1 MKTQLEEPLEK
12 TPMEK
17 TVVFAAVVIPFLGT
31 IYAII
36 MLWQRYVDALDL
48 TLMLTLYF
56 LSGFG
61 ITIGFHRLLTHRSFE
76 THPIVK
82 ATLLILGSVAVEGNP
97 INWASA
103 HLEHHAH
110 ADQEGDPHSPMVSL
124 WHAHIGWLFKH
135 VPRPEVYGRWLRR
148 DPVIVFVDR
157 TWFLWGLLGLVMPL
171 VIAGWSGFIWGG
183 LVRIF
188 ITHHATWSV
197 NSICHTFGKRP
208 YRTRDASRNNWLVS
222 LLALGEGWHNNHHAF
237 PRSAFHGLH
246 WWEIDLSA
254 YIIRAL
260 AATGLA
266 WNVQQV
272 KLDEERRR
280 LAVDVNTDKGI

>member
-1 MKTQLEEPLEK
+1 MKTQLEGPLEK
-12 TPMEK
+12 TPIEK
-17 TVVFAAVVIPFLGT
+17 AVVLAVVVIPLLGT
-31 IYAII
+31 IYAMV

-48 TLMLTLYF
+48 ALMLTLYF

-82 ATLLILGSVAVEGNP
+82 AMLLILGSVAVEGNP
-97 INWASA
+97 IGWASA

-124 WHAHIGWLFKH
+124 WHAHLGWLFKH
-135 VPRPEVYGRWLRR
+135 VPRPDVYGRWLLR
-148 DPVIVFVDR
+148 DPIVLFVDR
-157 TWFLWGLLGLVMPL
+157 TWFLWGVLGLVIPL

-183 LVRIF
+183 LVRVF
-188 ITHHATWSV
+188 VTHHVTWSV

-208 YRTRDASRNNWLVS
+208 FRTRDASRNNWLVS

-254 YIIRAL
+254 YVIRAL
-260 AATGLA
+260 SAIGLA
-266 WNVQQV
+266 WNVHQV
-272 KLDEERRR
+272 RPNDERTRR
-280 LAVDVNTDKGI
+280 LALR

>member
-82 ATLLILGSVAVEGNP
+82 ATMLILGSVAVEGNP

>member
-1 MKTQLEEPLEK
+1 MKREMEQPREKTPLEK
-12 TPMEK
+12 AI
-17 TVVFAAVVIPFLGT
+17 VLAAVAIPFGGT
-31 IYAII
+31 IYAIL
-36 MLWQRYVDALDL
+36 MLWQRYVDVLDL

-76 THPIVK
+76 TSPGVK
-82 ATLLILGSVAVEGNP
+82 AMLLILGCVAVEGNP
-97 INWASA
+97 IGWAAA

-124 WHAHIGWLFKH
+124 WHAHVGWLFKH
-135 VPRPEVYGRWLRR
+135 VPRPEVYGRWLQR
-148 DPVIVFVDR
+148 DHVIVFVDR
-157 TWFLWGLLGLVMPL
+157 TWFLWAVLGLVFPL
-171 VIAGWSGFIWGG
+171 LIAGWSGFIWGG

-188 ITHHATWSV
+188 VTHHATWSV

-237 PRSAFHGLH
+237 PRSAFHGFH

-260 AATGLA
+260 GATGLA
-266 WNVQQV
+266 WNIQQV
-272 KLDEERRR
+272 KPDDERIRR
-280 LAVDVNTDKGI
+280 LASLSD